1 MREWWGTKTAAWG
14 FIIIG
19 IGGGGVLT
27 YLSPPIGIPVC
38 LVLISLGVWLLIRA
52 YRRRD
57 KLTTEVGKTQAY
69 ILTKIKSV
77 LTRLHKCDLKLKDK
91 AVKQYVTLF
100 NFNDFRELCNN
111 IATAMREHKALLE
124 NVKKDV
130 GRKKLSK
137 DKTKKRQQIDWLFDK
152 LSPMMEEEWTLKKL
166 VSWGHL
172 LDKLPN
178 IQDAKYKGITT
189 LRAIDRQ
196 WNKLF
201 DELSNMKAEYTDIFS
216 DDKLRTMISDYLD
229 YSFGGSS
236 FQLFTDLFNRFVPVE
251 IQPSEFIKSGAY
263 DPRVAIENRMT
274 KLLEDITNRIR
285 ELWTDGYPKGA

>member
-38 LVLISLGVWLLIRA
+38 LILISLGVWLLIRA
-52 YRRRD
+52 YRHRD

-69 ILTKIKSV
+69 ILTKTKSI
-77 LTRLHKCDLKLKDK
+77 LTQLHKRNLKLKEK
-91 AVKQYVTLF
+91 AVKQYLTLF
-100 NFNDFRELCNN
+100 NFKDFWELCNN
-111 IATAMREHKALLE
+111 LTTTMTEHKALFGK
-124 NVKKDV
+124 VKKDV

-137 DKTKKRQQIDWLFDK
+137 DMIKKRQQIDGLWGK
-152 LSPMMEEEWTLKKL
+152 LSPTREEELTLDKL
-166 VSWGHL
+166 LAWGHL
-172 LDKLPN
+172 WDKLPS
-178 IQDAKYKGITT
+178 IQNAKYKGITR
-189 LRAIDRQ
+189 LREKDRQ

-201 DELSNMKAEYTDIFS
+201 GELNNMKVEFADIFVDES
-216 DDKLRTMISDYLD
+216 LDKMISDYID

-236 FQLFTDLFNRFVPVE
+236 FQLFADLFNKFVPVE

-274 KLLEDITNRIR
+274 KLLEDITNRIK
-285 ELWTDGYPKGA
+285 ELRADG